1 MISEKKCRGKKI
13 LPRKYLGKKI
23 SYTEKKKPFVA
34 YNPGKKIYISV
45 GIYFT
50 DIFTI

>member
-1 MISEKKCRGKKI
+1 MGDFGKKYRGKKI

-23 SYTEKKKPFVA
+23 SYTEKK
-34 YNPGKKIYISV
+34 YLSWLIILEKISI